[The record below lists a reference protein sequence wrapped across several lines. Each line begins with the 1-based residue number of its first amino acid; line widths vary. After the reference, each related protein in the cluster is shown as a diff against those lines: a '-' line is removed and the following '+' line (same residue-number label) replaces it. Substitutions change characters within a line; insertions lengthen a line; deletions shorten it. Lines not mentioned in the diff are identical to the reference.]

1 MTGPFCHTGATSSSL
16 PDPPVA
22 PCHWQALRPPQTT
35 PVAPCHCS
43 RSRPTGRPVL
53 PGDAPRR
60 TPTARPPRHA
70 TYPEGPDV
78 RGLPP
83 EGGVGV
89 RSAGVCRYGRTDR
102 QNLRVCYLH
111 TVNGGFERLE
121 RPAGGGSRL
130 ASSFIK
136 CLACPAWL
144 GHAGGLVRRLCRGSE
159 WWR

>member
-1 MTGPFCHTGATSSSL
+1 MGATSSSL
-16 PDPPVA
+16 PAPPVA
-22 PCHWQALRPPQTT
+22 PCHWQTLRPPRTSPGGT
-35 PVAPCHCS
+35 LSRP

-53 PGDAPRR
+53 PRHAPR
-60 TPTARPPRHA
+60 PTLQTRPPSRS

-78 RGLPP
+78 RGPPP
-83 EGGVGV
+83 EGGAGG
-89 RSAGVCRYGRTDR
+89 RFAGVCRYGRTDR

-144 GHAGGLVRRLCRGSE
+144 GHAGGLVRRLCRGSK